1 MVPARLRVGIVAN
14 EVSGDILGA
23 ALVSELRALVPQAR
37 FEGVAGPRMLEAGCE
52 TLFPMERLS
61 VMGLTEVLGHLPELL
76 RLRRRL
82 VGHFRADPPDVFIGV
97 DAPDFNLGLEQ
108 RLREQGIPTVHL
120 VSPTVWAWRPGRVK
134 GIRRAVDLMLCVFPF
149 EESFLRGHGVP
160 AHFVGH
166 PLADQ
171 IPLKVDREAAR
182 ADLGLPLEGPL
193 IAILPGS
200 RTGEMER
207 LAAPFIESALRCL
220 EARPELRFAV
230 PLVTPRLRTQFEGV
244 LQRVAPRLP
253 VTLVDGRSRAVIA
266 AADCVL
272 TASGTATLETLL
284 LKRPMVVGYRVHPLT
299 YHLVKGLRLV
309 KVPHVAM
316 ANLLAGRELAPEF
329 LQDRCRAELLAPALL
344 GLLQDSGRRAE
355 IAAEYGRIHA
365 GMRHNA
371 AREAALAVLGLIGR
385 APDPLAP
392 APLVWS

>member
-1 MVPARLRVGIVAN
+1 MSRSRLRVGIVAN
-14 EVSGDILGA
+14 EASGDILGA
-23 ALVSELRALVPQAR
+23 ALVSELRTLVPDAC
-37 FEGVAGPRMLEAGCE
+37 FEGVAGPRMLESGCE

-61 VMGLTEVLGHLPELL
+61 VMGLTEVLGHLPELT
-76 RLRRRL
+76 RLRRGL
-82 VGHFRADPPDVFIGV
+82 VRHFRANPPDVFIGV
-97 DAPDFNLGLEQ
+97 DAPDFNLGLER
-108 RLREQGIPTVHL
+108 RLRVGGIPTVHL

-149 EESFLRGHGVP
+149 EEAYLRERGVS
-160 AHFVGH
+160 ARFVGH

-171 IPLKVDREAAR
+171 IPLEVDQGAAR
-182 ADLGLPLEGPL
+182 AHLDLPQEGPL

-200 RTGEMER
+200 RASEMER
-207 LAAPFIESALRCL
+207 LAVPFMETALRCL
-220 EARPELRFAV
+220 EAEPRLRFAV
-230 PLVTPRLRTQFEGV
+230 PLVNARLRDQLELVIQG
-244 LQRVAPRLP
+244 LAPSLP
-253 VTLVDGRSRAVIA
+253 ITLVDGQSRAVIA

-316 ANLLAGRELAPEF
+316 ANLLAGRALAPEF

-344 GLLQDSGRRAE
+344 GLLQDPQRRAE
-355 IAAEYGRIHA
+355 IAADYARIHA

-385 APDPLAP
+385 VP
-392 APLVWS
+392 APTAPLQVA

>member
-1 MVPARLRVGIVAN
+1 MSLPPLRVGIVAN

-23 ALVSELRALVPQAR
+23 ALVSELRSLVPEAR
-37 FEGVAGPRMLEAGCE
+37 FEGVAGPRMLEAGCK

-76 RLRRRL
+76 GLRREL
-82 VGHFRADPPDVFIGV
+82 VRHFRDDPPDVFIGV
-97 DAPDFNLGLEQ
+97 DAPDFNLGLER
-108 RLREQGIPTVHL
+108 RLREGGISTVHL

-149 EESFLRGHGVP
+149 EEGFLREHGVP
-160 AHFVGH
+160 ARFVGH

-171 IPLKVDREAAR
+171 IPLEVDQAAAR
-182 ADLGLPLEGPL
+182 SELGLEHEGPL

-200 RTGEMER
+200 RAGEMER
-207 LAAPFIESALRCL
+207 LSGPFIESARLCL
-220 EARPELRFAV
+220 KAEPGLRFVV
-230 PLVTPRLRTQFEGV
+230 PLVSARLRDQFEGV
-244 LQRVAPRLP
+244 LQRIDPGLP
-253 VTLVDGRSRAVIA
+253 ITLVDGRSRTVIA

-299 YHLVKGLRLV
+299 YHLVKGLGLV

-316 ANLLAGRELAPEF
+316 ANLLAGRELAPEL

-344 GLLQDSGRRAE
+344 GLLRDPIRRAE
-355 IAAEYGRIHA
+355 IAAEYARIHA

-371 AREAALAVLGLIGR
+371 GRAAALAVLGLIGR
-385 APDPLAP
+385 GSVPGAP
-392 APLVWS
+392 A